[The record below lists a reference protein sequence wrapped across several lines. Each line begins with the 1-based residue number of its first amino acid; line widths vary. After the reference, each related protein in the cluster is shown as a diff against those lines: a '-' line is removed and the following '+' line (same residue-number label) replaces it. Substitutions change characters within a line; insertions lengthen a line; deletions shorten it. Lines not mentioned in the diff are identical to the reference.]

1 MIDGG
6 GGGWKEGKYHITG
19 KVQHCHPGRLNKF
32 DIMFFFSFFVFRFF
46 ENLPYSSILN
56 GLGSMC

>member
-32 DIMFFFSFFVFRFF
+32 DIMFFFSFFVFLKIYRTRV
-46 ENLPYSSILN
+46 Y
-56 GLGSMC
+56 